1 MKILTERGDNIQKND
16 NFYEKF
22 QVTKEKK
29 IQKVKPEHSK
39 HSK

>member
-1 MKILTERGDNIQKND
+1 MKIQTERGNNIKND